1 MIHDRK
7 QCLFVS
13 KIDFVLFFNW
23 RKKMKKRVMMV
34 TANPFLLLLMEPL
47 SMLIPS
53 CSSICLALCSGLVRP
68 WGILNQHQFRF
79 LFSSLFIF
87 YFNFNSQPYWLCSS
101 MLFRTHYL
109 QELTQLYLLNL
120 SITGIAYVILSR
132 VGHFVLTI
140 LHFFWDFEF

>member
-1 MIHDRK
+1 
-7 QCLFVS
+7 
-13 KIDFVLFFNW
+13 
-23 RKKMKKRVMMV
+23 MKKRVMMV

-68 WGILNQHQFRF
+68 SGILNQHQFRF

-87 YFNFNSQPYWLCSS
+87 YFNFNSQHYWLCSS

-109 QELTQLYLLNL
+109 Q
-120 SITGIAYVILSR
+120 
-132 VGHFVLTI
+132 
-140 LHFFWDFEF
+140 